1 MKKSA
6 LHWVVFFIL
15 SANVYSKAQCYL
27 LNSVFKSG
35 ERIEYNIKYNLGFIW
50 LEAGYVIFSV
60 DSFIHN
66 GEPAYKFT
74 SIGSSYEK
82 YDWIYKV
89 RESYQS
95 LAYSSPL
102 KPISYKRNS
111 IEGNYFAIEE
121 YWFDYTNKKTFSKVH
136 NSKKKLTYDTLNFPD
151 CGYDLLTAIYAF
163 RNIDFEKIK
172 PNEKIY
178 LNVVIDNNWEKQ
190 YIRMIG
196 KENLKLE
203 NKVIPTYHLKAS
215 MIEGTIFKGGENTDI
230 WISQTP
236 EHIPV
241 YIEAEILVGTVKVFL
256 TKYKH

>member
-1 MKKSA
+1 MKS
-6 LHWVVFFIL
+6 LTLYLVTIL
-15 SANVYSKAQCYL
+15 ILTSIRFSQAQCYL
-27 LNSVFKSG
+27 SNAVFKSG

-50 LEAGYVIFSV
+50 LDAGYVIFSV
-60 DSFIHN
+60 DSVMYN
-66 GEPAYKFT
+66 GEPAYKF
-74 SIGSSYEK
+74 SSVGSSYEK

-95 LAYSSPL
+95 LAYINPL

-111 IEGNYFAIEE
+111 IEGDYFAIEE
-121 YWFDYTNKKTFSKVH
+121 YSFDYTTKKTFSKVH
-136 NSKKKLTYDTLNFPD
+136 NSNKKPTYDTLNFPD

-163 RNIDFEKIK
+163 RNLDFEKIK

-178 LNVVIDNNWEKQ
+178 LNVIIDNKWEKQ
-190 YIRMIG
+190 YMRMIG
-196 KENLKLE
+196 KENLKVE